1 MRQRQSTEV
10 KAALGR
16 CKGGFLM
23 VGLFSLVINLL
34 VLSSPL
40 YMMQIYDRVL
50 TGRSHST
57 LIAFTVLVAGLLL
70 IMGLLEMIRSRILVR
85 VGTRVDGM
93 LHERVYQAS
102 VAESLSIGQKSDDGP
117 MRDLRSFREFLSGQG
132 PFALFDT
139 PWVPIY
145 LTVIFIIHP
154 LLGYVAAGGAALL
167 LTLGLINEFWTRG
180 KIVAATNQGRMS
192 DQLASASQRNAEAL
206 TAMGMLD
213 GLRLR
218 WQALHRQALHQ
229 QSMASDRAG
238 VVTAASKTTKLILQA
253 AILGTGAALAI
264 EQAISPG
271 SMIAASIIMGRAL
284 APVDQAIG
292 NWRGFVGARA
302 AYHRLGE
309 LLASHALRPEPLRL
323 PSADTRLHV
332 SGLVARAPGAATPT
346 IVGLD
351 FDLSAG
357 EAMGVIGPS
366 ASGKS
371 TLARSLVG
379 VWPARHGSIRL
390 DGVAIEQ
397 WHPEDLSRQIGYLPH
412 DVELF
417 EGTVAENIARFAQD
431 VDPNAIVSAARMA
444 SVHDM
449 ILHLPEGYNTRIG
462 DGGSKLSGGQRQRI
476 GLARA
481 MFSNPF
487 LVVLDEPNA
496 SLDSI
501 GDSALTEAIR
511 QMKSQGQIVVV
522 MAHRPSAIEA
532 CDKLLVLHGGRQEA
546 FGNKPEILSAN
557 IRNAEQIGRNVTT
570 LPARQAHSAAAF

>member
-1 MRQRQSTEV
+1 MAGRQSNEIRR
-10 KAALGR
+10 ALGR
-16 CKGGFLM
+16 CKGNFLM

-57 LIAFTVLVAGLLL
+57 LIAFTILVAGLLL
-70 IMGLLEMIRSRILVR
+70 IMGILEMIRSRILVR
-85 VGTRVDGM
+85 VGTKIDGM

-102 VAESLSIGQKSDDGP
+102 VAKSLNIGQKSDDGP
-117 MRDLRSFREFLSGQG
+117 MRDLRSLREFLSGQG

-145 LTVIFIIHP
+145 LTVIFIVHP

-167 LTLGLINEFWTRG
+167 FTLGLINEFWTRS
-180 KIVAATNQGRMS
+180 KIMAATTQGRMS
-192 DQLASASQRNAEAL
+192 DQLASASQRNAEVL
-206 TAMGMLD
+206 TAMGMLN

-218 WQALHRQALHQ
+218 WQAMHRQALHE
-229 QSMASDRAG
+229 QSIASDRAG
-238 VVTAASKTTKLILQA
+238 TVTAASKTTKLILQA

-271 SMIAASIIMGRAL
+271 AMIAASIIMGRAL

-309 LLASHALRPEPLRL
+309 LLSSHAIGPEPLRL

-332 SGLVARAPGAATPT
+332 ENLVAGAPGAAMPT
-346 IVGLD
+346 IAGLD
-351 FDLSAG
+351 FDLMAG

-371 TLARSLVG
+371 TLARLLVG
-379 VWPARHGSIRL
+379 VWPVRHGSIRL
-390 DGVAIEQ
+390 DGVAIDH
-397 WHPEDLSRQIGYLPH
+397 WHPEDLSCQIGYLPQ

-417 EGTVAENIARFAQD
+417 DGTVAENIARFARD
-431 VDPNAIVSAARMA
+431 IDPNAIVAAAKMA

-481 MFSNPF
+481 MFGSPF

-501 GDSALTEAIR
+501 GDRALTEAIQ
-511 QMKSQGQIVVV
+511 QMKANGQIVVV

-532 CDKLLVLHGGRQEA
+532 CDKLLALHGGRQEA
-546 FGNKPEILSAN
+546 FGNKPEILAST
-557 IRNAEQIGRNVTT
+557 IRNVEQIGQNVTNLEAT
-570 LPARQAHSAAAF
+570 RPVSAATS